1 MKSRRRVTAAVAAAG
16 SLAVLAG
23 LAGCASSSTPPP
35 PRPKAVAGPEWQ
47 AETSYFRAHPV
58 RVPSGMLA
66 GILVGES
73 SPGYACLDGWCR
85 TWQGTVVTAGGYV
98 EQLSSDQGDD
108 GMAQLAR
115 PGDAIEFPAAN
126 VPVDA
131 PSDSGEDTPAGVL
144 VSGAVRVG

>member
-1 MKSRRRVTAAVAAAG
+1 VNRSVINAAAG
-16 SLAVLAG
+16 AAASAVIVSV
-23 LAGCASSSTPPP
+23 LAGCATAAIPPP

-47 AETSYFRAHPV
+47 TEVSYFREHPV
-58 RVPSGMLA
+58 KVPSGMLA
-66 GILVGES
+66 GILVSES

-108 GMAQLAR
+108 GMAQLAQ
-115 PGDAIEFPAAN
+115 PGDVIEFPAAN

-131 PSDSGEDTPAGVL
+131 PSDSGEDTPASVL